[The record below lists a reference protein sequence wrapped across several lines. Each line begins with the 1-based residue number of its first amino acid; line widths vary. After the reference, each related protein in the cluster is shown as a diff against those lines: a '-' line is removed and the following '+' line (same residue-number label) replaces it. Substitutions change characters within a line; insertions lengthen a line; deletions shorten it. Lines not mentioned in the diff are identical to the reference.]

1 MRRRKEQQSSATA
14 SDRYCAFFRQSLE
27 AAYIGTPDGHIIEAN
42 EAWLDLFGYTREE
55 LPALQSSD
63 LYVNPEQHAGL
74 LQRLGEAG
82 FVRDEVLYKRKSGA
96 PFLCERSLVA
106 ARNESGEIV
115 EVHGFNRDV
124 SQARKAEAALKASAD
139 RYKSLFERSLDAH
152 YIGTPEGRIIEVNQA
167 WLDLFG
173 YTREELTHLQAADLY
188 ANPEDRVDFA
198 RRMAEAG
205 HVQDEVWYRRKDG
218 SNFLCQRNQVALTD
232 EAGNVIAFQ
241 GINRDVSQ
249 LRRAEAALRENE
261 QKYRALFEQS
271 LDAIYITTPDGASV
285 EANQAWLDL
294 FGYTREDLAGLNAA
308 AIYADPVDREA
319 FVRRMQQTGFVRDE
333 VRYRRKDGTIFDAE
347 RTVAALKDP
356 SGKVNLFQGVIRDIT
371 ARKRADEAL
380 RQSEER
386 NRSIVQVL
394 PDLIIRLNTGGEFLD
409 VIASASHKLAIPP
422 DQIAGK
428 TIADILP
435 EADASRAMSALQET
449 LRTNYPQSVEYP
461 LELNS
466 VVSWYEARF
475 SPSGDDEVV
484 ALIRDVTERKNAER
498 ALAESERR
506 YRELFEHSMDAI
518 SLVSPG
524 GLLLAANQAWLR
536 LFGYE
541 DRDIGVANVEAI
553 YIDPQDR
560 TRLLQALADK
570 GELVDDEVQLK
581 RRDGT
586 AMHCLRTVVVRRDAQ
601 GAMIGDQSV
610 IRDITARKQ
619 AEAALRES
627 EERFRAIFEQSMD
640 AIYIGR
646 LDGTIMDVNQAW
658 LDLFG
663 YSRDEL
669 PRISMVDLYVEP
681 ADRALFL
688 RRMKSAGEV
697 HDEVRFKRKDGA
709 EFDCERTAVARRDH
723 DGDVPVFQGIMRD
736 VTQRNRDRAELER
749 LARFD
754 TLTGLMNRRT
764 VLEKLDEWIAH
775 QDRYG
780 GALSVLMLDLDHFKQ
795 VNDVHGHAAGDTVL
809 VTSAHLLVE
818 NTRRAD
824 VVGRHGGEEFLII
837 LPRTDATGAEV
848 IAERIRSAMENT
860 PFAIQDE
867 VSLSVTTSIGV
878 AERGLQESANRLL
891 ARADAALYEA
901 KRSGR
906 NRVATAPVSDREQEP
921 APGD

>member
-1 MRRRKEQQSSATA
+1 MEKPRKQRPSTTAT
-14 SDRYCAFFRQSLE
+14 DQYR
-27 AAYIGTPDGHIIEAN
+27 
-42 EAWLDLFGYTREE
+42 
-55 LPALQSSD
+55 
-63 LYVNPEQHAGL
+63 V
-74 LQRLGEAG
+74 
-82 FVRDEVLYKRKSGA
+82 
-96 PFLCERSLVA
+96 
-106 ARNESGEIV
+106 
-115 EVHGFNRDV
+115 
-124 SQARKAEAALKASAD
+124 
-139 RYKSLFERSLDAH
+139 LFERSLDAH
-152 YIGTPEGRIIEVNQA
+152 YIGTPEGHIIEVNQA

-173 YTREELTHLQAADLY
+173 YTREELSDLQAADLY
-188 ANPEDRVDFA
+188 ADPADRDDFA
-198 RRMAEAG
+198 RRMAETG
-205 HVQDEVWYRRKDG
+205 QVQDEVWYRRKDG
-218 SNFLCQRNQVALTD
+218 TVFLCQRNQVALTD
-232 EAGNVIAFQ
+232 DTGRVIAFQ

-249 LRRAEAALRENE
+249 LRQAETALRENE

-294 FGYTREDLAGLNAA
+294 FGYTCQDLAGLNAA

-380 RQSEER
+380 RQSEQR

-394 PDLIIRLNTGGEFLD
+394 PDLIIRLNAQGEFLD
-409 VIASASHKLAIPP
+409 VIASASHKLAIPR

-435 EADASRAMSALQET
+435 ADDASRAMSALGEA
-449 LRTNYPQSVEYP
+449 LRTNSPQAVEYP

-466 VVSWYEARF
+466 NESWFEARF

-498 ALAESERR
+498 ALADSERR

-524 GLLLAANQAWLR
+524 GLLLAANQAWLQ

-541 DRDIGVANVEAI
+541 DRDIGVANVEAV

-560 TRLLQALADK
+560 TRLLQALADE
-570 GELVDDEVQLK
+570 GELVDDEVRLK

-586 AMHCLRTVVVRRDAQ
+586 VMDCLRTVVVRRDAH
-601 GAMIGDQSV
+601 GAIIGDQSV

-627 EERFRAIFEQSMD
+627 EDRFRSLFEQSLD

-646 LDGTIMDVNQAW
+646 LDGTIVDVNQAW

-669 PRISMVDLYVEP
+669 PRITMVDLYVDA
-681 ADRALFL
+681 ADRAHFL
-688 RRMKSAGEV
+688 SRMQSAGEV
-697 HDEVRFKRKDGA
+697 HDEVRFKKKDGT
-709 EFDCERTAVARRDH
+709 EFDCERTAVTRRDH
-723 DGDVPVFQGIMRD
+723 HAEVPVFQGIMRD

-764 VLEKLDEWIAH
+764 ALEKLDEWIAH

-780 GALSVLMLDLDHFKQ
+780 GALSVLMLDLDHFKK
-795 VNDVHGHAAGDTVL
+795 VNDVHGHAAGDAVL
-809 VTSAHLLVE
+809 MTAAQLLTKSV
-818 NTRRAD
+818 RQAD

-837 LPRTDATGAEV
+837 LPRTNAAGSAV
-848 IAERIRSAMENT
+848 IAERIRTAIGNA
-860 PFAIQDE
+860 PFSISE
-867 VSLSVTTSIGV
+867 SVRLRVTTSVGV
-878 AERGLQESANRLL
+878 AERAGGETANRLL
-891 ARADAALYEA
+891 ARADAALYDA

-906 NRVATAPVSDREQEP
+906 NRVRSAPSSGHEP
-921 APGD
+921 APATVD